1 MKINPQ
7 TILDIILVFGLL
19 VVVRDMAKM
28 QNHLH
33 DLSKKTDCLFDNES
47 IMNEVMIDMIRESKS
62 EYRERRDAVLEELK
76 EKIKNE
82 Q

>member
-7 TILDIILVFGLL
+7 TILDVILVFGLL

-33 DLSKKTDCLFDNES
+33 DLSKKD
-47 IMNEVMIDMIRESKS
+47 
-62 EYRERRDAVLEELK
+62 
-76 EKIKNE
+76 
-82 Q
+82 